1 MFDVNLRKLME
12 AGAHFGHQTR
22 RWNPK
27 MKPFIFGARNG
38 VHIIDLDQ
46 TLASIK
52 KAYDHVVETVAM
64 GQQVLFVGTKRQAQ
78 QIVVDAATRCEMPYV
93 VFRWLGGTLTNFHT
107 IRKSM
112 ERLERL
118 EATVA
123 SEDQRTKNTKKE
135 LSEMAKEIEKL
146 RKNLSGIS
154 SMKRLPG
161 VVFVVDPKVER
172 IAIAEANREQ
182 IPVVAVIDTNCDPEN
197 INYVVPGNDDAI
209 KSIELFT
216 NVIADACLEGKRRFE
231 ERVQKEGRDKQE
243 AKEKGT
249 PTQVFINPRIAT
261 SLNRATVV
269 DKLGDVD
276 EPSTEKTEK
285 SGDDR

>member
-123 SEDQRTKNTKKE
+123 SEDHRTKNTKKE
-135 LSEMAKEIEKL
+135 LSERAKEPQQL
-146 RKNLSGIS
+146 RKILSGIS